1 MHTAFGIS
9 EEDIENVLRANSLR
23 LEAQSGEPLDLLA
36 EQIFG
41 GFSDDDLARIE
52 RVALKASTD
61 LDEQT
66 SAACEEITRLLERD
80 GWLKPRHIQAPSH

>member
-1 MHTAFGIS
+1 MHTAFGVT

-23 LEAQSGEPLDLLA
+23 LETRNGEPFDLLA

-41 GFSDDDLARIE
+41 SFSDEDFSGIE

-66 SAACEEITRLLERD
+66 GDALDS
-80 GWLKPRHIQAPSH
+80 